1 MAKKAFIL
9 LAIAAVAAAAIVFWP
24 SGAGKP
30 PGMGKY
36 SAQLE
41 PSNDASKKSEPKKD
55 ASKELLETFES
66 LDKKVFDEQNDLKQ
80 GYRGAASDF
89 APQNYAQFCPAVKK
103 IFAEEEIDAAFYERL
118 AATDA
123 GKNSYAFLRA
133 LPQYYGCEALK
144 KHSNAPCFKLKNYD
158 EVLFRECM
166 QNYAWFEFP
175 IYRYFLKKEPKEKIL
190 DDYAKNENFYGI
202 YALDKKEIKYLDFVK
217 MILNNVD
224 SINGKAAPEKC
235 SADEKNDALFESKAL
250 CELLSKRDIAACSK
264 IRDANKR
271 GRMVC
276 ETLFTSIMSLLEKKP
291 YELSFGRENFPYL
304 FRNFMKLFDSASAK
318 TLECRDAA
326 KEWVDYV
333 CENGKTPYNF

>member
-1 MAKKAFIL
+1 MAKTAFIL
-9 LAIAAVAAAAIVFWP
+9 LAVAAAVAAAILLWP
-24 SGAGKP
+24 PDSRKQPGIGEYSSQTGAQDKT
-30 PGMGKY
+30 
-36 SAQLE
+36 SQ
-41 PSNDASKKSEPKKD
+41 KSEPKKD
-55 ASKELLETFES
+55 AAKELLETFDS
-66 LDKKVFDEQNDLKQ
+66 LDKKVFDDEDKAKQ
-80 GYRGAASDF
+80 GYRGAASDV
-89 APQNYAQFCPAVKK
+89 APQNYAQLCPAVKK

-123 GKNSYAFLRA
+123 AKNSYAFLRA

-175 IYRYFLKKEPKEKIL
+175 VYRYFIKKESKEKIL
-190 DDYAKNENFYGI
+190 EDYAKNENFYGI
-202 YALDKKEIKYLDFVK
+202 YAKDNNEVKYLDFVK

-224 SINGKAAPEKC
+224 SINGKTAAEKC
-235 SADEKNDALFESKAL
+235 VSNEKDDSLFEAGVL
-250 CELLSKRDIAACSK
+250 CELFSKRDASACSK

-276 ETLFTSIMSLLEKKP
+276 ETLFTAIMSLLENKP
-291 YELSFGRENFPYL
+291 YALSRGMADFPYL
-304 FRNFMKLFDSASAK
+304 FKNFMSLFDAASAK
-318 TLECRDAA
+318 NAECRDAA